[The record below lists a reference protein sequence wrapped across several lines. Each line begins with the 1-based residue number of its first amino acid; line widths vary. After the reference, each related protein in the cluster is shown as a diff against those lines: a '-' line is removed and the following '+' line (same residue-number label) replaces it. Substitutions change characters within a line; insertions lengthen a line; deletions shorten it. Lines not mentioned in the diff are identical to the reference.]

1 MRGHFGFCVV
11 FFSACFLFVSMFMPM
26 SFSQPPLDTTIF
38 FEGNIAWGPRRADPA
53 RAYDA
58 GSGELIFNCYETLI
72 AWNEESYYDF
82 VPQLVT
88 NVPNR
93 TDIALI
99 TTNTSTVDLTTP
111 STSTWTDGTTNYTC
125 MGYYDFNGLIPGF
138 SQSDVIYLS
147 DSTAYRTWFIENVT
161 GNDTITLNLWRGSYT
176 FNIRTNP
183 TITFWNET
191 GVPIDTFGIEDAEY
205 SFKRGL
211 VQDQL
216 GSPQWMF
223 YKPLL
228 GTMNSN
234 PFANNLTAPTA
245 MTLAHLI
252 DNAVE
257 KSGNDLIINLGIR
270 FPDNAFKQTLC
281 NTYGSIVSKEF
292 SISIGC
298 WNADLYSDGNGDGY
312 PDWWTTVRRI
322 SRSPYDTT
330 GEFRYC
336 GTGPYHIATFNQAGN
351 VVIMQKNPS
360 YWRGWPATGSNSS
373 LDTIEID
380 YIADW
385 TTRKNAFLSGAIDTC
400 AVPTANM
407 FELLQTP
414 SRSSEPIL
422 IGGKPV
428 IKTIKNIVPTL
439 SMDAIHF
446 TFTVDPFSNYI
457 GTGHFPDGIPTDFF
471 NNTHIRKAFAYSFD
485 SVAYGT
491 ESYYGEADYRK
502 NFLAFGL
509 YPDYY
514 NASVPGYTANYTA
527 ARLELQA
534 ATFPGVTGSVWDSG
548 FNLTMTYD
556 NGNDQRRIACEMTRA
571 FFNTL
576 STYDG
581 RVGNA
586 FTVNVAATD
595 WPTYLDLFE
604 AQELPI
610 SVNGWHA
617 DFADADD
624 FARAYMCSSG
634 YFASFQ
640 NYTEANGWGNLKDQL
655 TDTALLTPDGPAK
668 AGVYQQLA
676 QIYYDDCPSYPL
688 VNPRGRRWCQYWVK
702 GWYYNALYPSSYFY
716 TMWKQDDCWF
726 DVSGPTMGVS
736 DGIDNMRDI
745 QYLLMHWNAKAPQP
759 GMPLDSKWVGVYG
772 ANGAVDVEGNRFS
785 GMRGIQGA
793 ILHFNHKQNTSTP

>member
-1 MRGHFGFCVV
+1 MGRVFGLCIIFI
-11 FFSACFLFVSMFMPM
+11 SACFLLISMFVPV
-26 SFSQPPLDTTIF
+26 SLSSQPPIDTTTF
-38 FEGNIAWGPRRADPA
+38 YEGTIGWGPNRADPA

-58 GSGELIFNCYETLI
+58 ASGELIFNCYETLI

-82 VPQLVT
+82 VPQLAT

-93 TDIALI
+93 TDVTLTI
-99 TTNTSTVDLTTP
+99 TNTSAVGVDP
-111 STSTWTDGTTNYTC
+111 ADSTWTDGANPYTS
-125 MGYYDFNGLIPGF
+125 MGYFDYNGLSPGF
-138 SQSDVIYLS
+138 GQGDVIYMF
-147 DSTAYRTWFIENVT
+147 DGTVYRTWFIENT
-161 GNDTITLNLWRGSYT
+161 SGTSDIALSLWRGSYT
-176 FNIRTNP
+176 FNIRTSP
-183 TITFWNET
+183 AIYFWNET
-191 GVPIDTFGIEDAEY
+191 GAAVDVFDVDDVEY

-211 VQDQL
+211 VQDQT

-223 YKPLL
+223 YKPLF
-228 GTMNSN
+228 GTMNSD
-234 PFANNLTAPTA
+234 PFDSNTTEPSAT
-245 MTLAHLI
+245 TLAHLI

-270 FPDNAFKQTLC
+270 FPDNAFKQILC

-292 SISIGC
+292 STSIGC

-312 PDWWTTVRRI
+312 PDWWTTVRGI
-322 SRSPYDTT
+322 SRSPYDIT
-330 GEFRYC
+330 GKYRYC
-336 GTGPYHIATFNQAGN
+336 GTGPYRIATFNQAGN
-351 VVIMQKNPS
+351 VVVMQKNPS

-373 LDTIEID
+373 LDAIEID

-385 TTRKNAFLSGAIDTC
+385 TTRKNAFLSGTIDTC

-414 SRSSEPIL
+414 SRSSEPVL
-422 IGGKPV
+422 IDGKPV

-439 SMDAIHF
+439 SMEAIHF
-446 TFTVDPFSNYI
+446 TFTVDSFSNYI

-471 NNTHIRKAFAYSFD
+471 NNTDVRKAFAYSFN
-485 SVAYGT
+485 STQYGI
-491 ESYYGEADYRK
+491 ESYYDEADYRK
-502 NFLAFGL
+502 NFLAAGL

-514 NASVPGYTANYTA
+514 NNSVPGYTENLTA
-527 ARLELQA
+527 AKLELQA
-534 ATFPGVTGSVWDSG
+534 ATFLGVTGSVWDSG

-556 NGNDQRRIACEMTRA
+556 SGNDQRKIACEMTRA

-576 STYDG
+576 STFDG
-581 RVGNA
+581 RAGNP

-624 FARAYMCSSG
+624 FARAYMYSNG

-640 NYTEANGWGNLKDQL
+640 NYTAANGWGTLKDQL
-655 TDTALLTPDGPAK
+655 TDAALLTPDGPAK
-668 AGVYQQLA
+668 AGVYQQLG

-745 QYLLMHWNAKAPQP
+745 QYLLMHWNAHAPMP
-759 GMPLDSKWVGVYG
+759 GYPLDSKWVGVYG

-793 ILHFNHKQNTSTP
+793 ILHFNHKNNTLTP

>member
-1 MRGHFGFCVV
+1 MGRVSGLCIIFI
-11 FFSACFLFVSMFMPM
+11 SACFLLVSMFLPV
-26 SFSQPPLDTTIF
+26 SLSSQPPIDTTTF
-38 FEGNIAWGPRRADPA
+38 YEGAIGWGPSRADPA

-58 GSGELIFNCYETLI
+58 ASGELIFNCYETLI
-72 AWNEESYYDF
+72 AWNKESYYNF
-82 VPQLVT
+82 VPQLAT

-93 TDIALI
+93 TDITLTI
-99 TTNTSTVDLTTP
+99 TNTSAVGPDP
-111 STSTWTDGTTNYTC
+111 ADSTWTDGANPYTS
-125 MGYYDFNGLIPGF
+125 MGYFDYNGSSPSFG
-138 SQSDVIYLS
+138 QGDVIYMF
-147 DSTAYRTWFIENVT
+147 DGTVYRTWFIENASGT
-161 GNDTITLNLWRGSYT
+161 SDITLSLWRGSYT
-176 FNIRTNP
+176 FHVRTSP
-183 TITFWNET
+183 AIYFWNET
-191 GVPIDTFGIEDAEY
+191 GAAVDTLDIDDAEY

-211 VQDQL
+211 VQDQT

-223 YKPLL
+223 YKPLF

-252 DNAVE
+252 DSVVE
-257 KSGNDLIINLGIR
+257 KSGNDLIINLGIP
-270 FPDNAFKQTLC
+270 FPDNAFKQILC

-292 SISIGC
+292 SIGIGC

-312 PDWWTTVRRI
+312 PDWWTTVRGI
-322 SRSPYDTT
+322 SRSPYDVA
-330 GEFRYC
+330 GNFRYC
-336 GTGPYHIATFNQAGN
+336 GTGPYRIATFNQAGN
-351 VVIMQKNPS
+351 VVVMQKNPS
-360 YWRGWPATGSNSS
+360 YWRGWPAAGSNSS

-400 AVPTANM
+400 AVPIAYM
-407 FELLQTP
+407 FELLQAP
-414 SRSSEPIL
+414 NSSSEPVL

-439 SMDAIHF
+439 TAESVQF
-446 TFTVDPFSNYI
+446 TFTVTDSSPYI
-457 GTGHFPDGIPTDFF
+457 GTGSFSDGIPTDFF
-471 NNTHIRKAFAYSFD
+471 NNTHVRKAFAYSFNTTQYTEL
-485 SVAYGT
+485 AWYGA
-491 ESYYGEADYRK
+491 ADYRK
-502 NFLAFGL
+502 NFLAAGL

-514 NASVPGYTANYTA
+514 NASVPGCTANYTA
-527 ARLELQA
+527 AKLELQA
-534 ATFPGVTGSVWDSG
+534 ATFPSVTGSVWDSG

-581 RVGNA
+581 RVGNP
-586 FTVNVAATD
+586 FTVNVTATD

-604 AQELPI
+604 TQELPI

-624 FARAYMCSSG
+624 FARPYMHSNG

-640 NYTEANGWGNLKDQL
+640 NYTAANGWGTLKDQL

-688 VNPRGRRWCQYWVK
+688 TNPRGRRWCQYWVK

-716 TMWKQDDCWF
+716 TMWKQDNCWY
-726 DVSGPTMGVS
+726 DASGPTIGIS
-736 DGIDNMRDI
+736 DGVVNMRDL
-745 QYLLMHWNAKAPQP
+745 QYMIKHFNAKAPQP
-759 GMPLDSKWVGVYG
+759 GVPTDPRWNGNYG
-772 ANGAVDVEGNRFS
+772 ANGAIDPDGDRLCA
-785 GMRGIQGA
+785 MRDIQGA
-793 ILHFNHKQNTSTP
+793 ILHFLHKMNTLTS